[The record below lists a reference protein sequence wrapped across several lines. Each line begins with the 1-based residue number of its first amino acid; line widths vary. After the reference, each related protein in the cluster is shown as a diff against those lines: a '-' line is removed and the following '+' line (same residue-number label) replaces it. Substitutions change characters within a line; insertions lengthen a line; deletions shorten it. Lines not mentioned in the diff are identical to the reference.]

1 MAKICYTFYFTQPY
15 KHFVTYYLST
25 DLFLMNLSTG
35 YGAHYTTPSYNR
47 SSNILYNE
55 WFLHDHFFL
64 CNGTL
69 FLYTI
74 LALDFISL
82 GLQGT
87 TYMRGTFGAKTIGVQ
102 EGGTYE
108 SGVVW
113 FCFLAWFLHSCP
125 LPFSSRVYKNIIK
138 KI

>member
-87 TYMRGTFGAKTIGVQ
+87 TYMRGTFGAKTINWCTGRGNIWIGRGVI
-102 EGGTYE
+102 
-108 SGVVW
+108 
-113 FCFLAWFLHSCP
+113 L
-125 LPFSSRVYKNIIK
+125 FSSLVPPLLSFAFFLSCI
-138 KI
+138 